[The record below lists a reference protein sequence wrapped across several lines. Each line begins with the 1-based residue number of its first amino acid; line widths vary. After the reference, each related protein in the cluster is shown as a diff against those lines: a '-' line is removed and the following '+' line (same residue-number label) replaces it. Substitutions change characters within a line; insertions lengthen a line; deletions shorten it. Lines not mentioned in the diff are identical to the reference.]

1 MEPAKKDNVCELL
14 ANYGHLKP
22 SFVSKLPAVVILM
35 IIKLVLTCNDMCF
48 PNRPDIIKA
57 FDTEA
62 EMMTLLYAVDYFT
75 KNVRKAKLDHNSVDK
90 FPQLAP
96 EEFLQG
102 KGFENRPRPQFVC
115 EPFGLG
121 RYFTVLNITH
131 LDLRLSETNK
141 KPLVAKLKKH
151 MMIGKTHELNQYFVQ
166 LAGQLKYLRVIRG
179 LFTRQTTKFQVALI
193 LQFLRHAKQLL
204 EFVVIDIPSDSESF
218 MKDSDDSLCKLMG
231 GVSSI
236 FDAPSKRTYPMG
248 NGVYS
253 DDVVAEARSTWKA
266 AGGLKANAAKINNV
280 MKLISK
286 KSGQKQKYHGTFG
299 DNSDKH
305 WHECSKRI
313 GEYEG
318 KYPCIQCNFEACDK
332 CGL

>member
-131 LDLRLSETNK
+131 LDLRLS
-141 KPLVAKLKKH
+141 
-151 MMIGKTHELNQYFVQ
+151 
-166 LAGQLKYLRVIRG
+166 
-179 LFTRQTTKFQVALI
+179 
-193 LQFLRHAKQLL
+193 AKQLL

>member
-1 MEPAKKDNVCELL
+1 
-14 ANYGHLKP
+14 
-22 SFVSKLPAVVILM
+22 
-35 IIKLVLTCNDMCF
+35 
-48 PNRPDIIKA
+48 
-57 FDTEA
+57 
-62 EMMTLLYAVDYFT
+62 
-75 KNVRKAKLDHNSVDK
+75 
-90 FPQLAP
+90 
-96 EEFLQG
+96 
-102 KGFENRPRPQFVC
+102 
-115 EPFGLG
+115 
-121 RYFTVLNITH
+121 
-131 LDLRLSETNK
+131 
-141 KPLVAKLKKH
+141 
-151 MMIGKTHELNQYFVQ
+151 
-166 LAGQLKYLRVIRG
+166 
-179 LFTRQTTKFQVALI
+179 
-193 LQFLRHAKQLL
+193 
-204 EFVVIDIPSDSESF
+204 

-253 DDVVAEARSTWKA
+253 DDVVAEARFTWKA

-313 GEYEG
+313 CEYEG